1 VVDLQVII
9 NTPELRYFGENIA
22 IPEYLQDMDTPPLIV
37 IDKETG
43 VLRW

>member
-9 NTPELRYFGENIA
+9 NTSELRNFGENIA
-22 IPEYLQDMDTPPLIV
+22 IPEHLQDMDTPPLII
-37 IDKETG
+37 IDKQTG